1 MFHVLLK
8 ILSQKDTTT
17 RNQTF
22 NKSIITQYNKE
33 ILSLMIKQL
42 KLPKN
47 TNVITTRTLIDF
59 FFIME
64 NTAIYLNNIDDVP

>member
-1 MFHVLLK
+1 MFYVLLK

-59 FFIME
+59 FIME
-64 NTAIYLNNIDDVP
+64 NTAIYLNNIDDVT

>member
-1 MFHVLLK
+1 MLHVLLK

-59 FFIME
+59 FFYYGEHCDISK
-64 NTAIYLNNIDDVP
+64 

>member
-1 MFHVLLK
+1 MMFHVLLK

-59 FFIME
+59 FLLWRTLRYI
-64 NTAIYLNNIDDVP
+64 

>member
-1 MFHVLLK
+1 MFYELLK

-59 FFIME
+59 FYYGEHCDISK
-64 NTAIYLNNIDDVP
+64 

>member
-1 MFHVLLK
+1 MMFHVLLK

-22 NKSIITQYNKE
+22 NKIIITQYNKE
-33 ILSLMIKQL
+33 ISSLMIKQL

-47 TNVITTRTLIDF
+47 TNVITSRTLIDF
-59 FFIME
+59 FYYGEHCDISK
-64 NTAIYLNNIDDVP
+64 